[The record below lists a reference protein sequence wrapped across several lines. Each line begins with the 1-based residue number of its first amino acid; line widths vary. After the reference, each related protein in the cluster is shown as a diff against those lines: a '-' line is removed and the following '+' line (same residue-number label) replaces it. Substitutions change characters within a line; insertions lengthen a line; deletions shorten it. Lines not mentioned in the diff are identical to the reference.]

1 MRIQGLEK
9 REVSWTIRWMYSAMK
24 RQFGKVLTPFT
35 VMARRPPIAFGFMV
49 ANIFIEAS
57 KAIPNPIKRLVSLRA
72 AQLIGCPF

>member
-1 MRIQGLEK
+1 MRIKGLEK
-9 REVSWTIRWMYSAMK
+9 REVSWTIRWMYGAMK

-35 VMARRPPIAFGFMV
+35 VMARRPPVAFGFMV

-57 KAIPNPIKRLVSLRA
+57 KGVPAPLKRLVCLRS